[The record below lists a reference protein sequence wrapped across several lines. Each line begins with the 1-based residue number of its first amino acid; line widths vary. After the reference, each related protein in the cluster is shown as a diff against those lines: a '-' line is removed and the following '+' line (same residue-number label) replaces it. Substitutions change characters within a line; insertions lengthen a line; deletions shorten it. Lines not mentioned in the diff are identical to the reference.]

1 MSFTRLLVVLLLAV
15 MTWHSAPGQQ
25 PAVNGQQTAVNGA
38 DSDKRSSITSLPPIS
53 RAIHDAMQSRDY
65 ATAVKQIESALGKK
79 GTKARDYLLYLQGV
93 ALTEAEQYDAALVT
107 LEKLVEQF
115 PDGEWASRARFGK
128 AHIHVLRRQYTE
140 AGEIYALEAERLLSR
155 GRKDDLAQIYLEFAD
170 RYFDGIPT
178 EDPSQ
183 AKQPDYQQALTY
195 YTEAVKLGPTIGL
208 RQQIEFRI
216 ARCQQELQQNDN
228 AIASYQSFLQ
238 QHGEADPTSET
249 PAPEAMLAEVRYQLG
264 LTQLAASLPT
274 QTRRTWRDFIE
285 HWDEHPDPPAEVRA
299 LLAKAEYRLS
309 HTYGLPQPP
318 SVGDLE
324 LAVTLAERFL
334 ERYPDHPL
342 AAVAELE
349 IAQGFANHARHQQSV
364 KRLRA
369 MIDNPTYR
377 QATQIAN
384 ARRMLGQE
392 YLRQAKFNQAI
403 EAWAEFLNQ
412 HPTDPQ
418 WPNVQKRI
426 VDTEFARAE
435 AARAEKSYDG
445 ARTLWQTFLNKYPL
459 DSRAPAILLRFG
471 EMKSAAASDL
481 HQQRIDAAEQ
491 RGESPQ
497 SVALNNQSKTL
508 FEEAIADWR
517 RVVTKYPQSN
527 QASQA
532 SLMIG
537 ITLEN
542 RLVQLAEA
550 LESYKKVQGQYA
562 GEAQQRITR
571 LTSPQLQLV
580 TERKFRTDETPRIR
594 LTSRNLKNVTV
605 RTYQIDMSDYFRK
618 MHLASGIESLDIAL
632 IDPDQ
637 QFEHALKDYQD
648 FKQITGD
655 IEIPT
660 LDGPGVTA
668 VTVNS
673 DELEAT
679 TMVVVSDLDMIAKSS
694 RNELFLFV
702 QDMLTGQP
710 AGDVS
715 ILVSDGSKVFSEAT
729 TAADGT
735 LQQNFAE
742 LKSIKDLRIFAIREG
757 HIASTVSNLNGLD
770 FAVGLSPKG
779 YLYTDRP
786 AYRSGQLV
794 NLKGIVRW
802 VNEDRFTCKPNEQF
816 TLDVFDSRGR
826 QLHSETVTTNAYGTI
841 HSNLL
846 LPQSAAQGEYRVQL
860 HRPKTGVNDSIGELS
875 FETTF
880 EVTEY
885 RLEPVEIAVETEKQV
900 YFRGESVKGTIS
912 LNYYYGTPLANQTV
926 EYRFGPEAEIRSG
939 TTDDQGKI
947 TFEFETQRF
956 SESQPLLLR
965 VDYRE
970 RGLAT
975 AHTVYLAT
983 RGFEISVSSL
993 RDVFINGETFETI
1006 FKLTDPAG
1014 EPVTTDLHVEVFQ
1027 QISTAGQAGEKLVAT
1042 HQVTSNAQLGEA
1054 RQALIIDEGGVY
1066 IIRGTATDQ
1075 FGNQVSGQHSIRI
1088 SGEQD
1093 NTRLRILAD
1102 QLTYEVG
1109 DQAEINLHWRE
1120 APALAL
1126 VTFEG
1131 AKVLGYELVDLRR
1144 GNNPMQW
1151 NLQADYAPN
1160 VFVSVAVMQRNQ
1172 FHVAETE
1179 LQIARQIRIAIR
1191 PERGEVRP
1199 GDDLLI
1205 EIETTDPQGNPIPAE
1220 LSLALVEA
1228 NLLSTFSDRQ
1238 SPVDQF
1244 FHAGRRRRSVRQ
1256 ATSCTFQ
1263 YKPRTQS
1270 VNKTLREEN
1279 NRRETEQQET
1289 LAWRGLRDGESISQ
1303 SDPMTQEAEEQFA
1316 NDMDGIIDHLGSGTG
1331 GIPQQTGE
1339 NPIRFDSRRNTP
1351 QSASRGSQRFLGEQ
1365 LSQVAESE
1373 TTVIRGEMRDRLGV
1387 TQSLQSQL
1395 GRSALE
1401 RSNDSVNASGLVTN
1415 FGLPQEQF
1423 RTQQQTLNG
1432 LTAKGRFLTLNAND
1446 TGVINRLQQDEGMQV
1461 MPTLARSETAFWDPT
1476 LIIDESGKTQITI
1489 TMPDRSTAWALR
1501 AKGVTPD
1508 TLAGE
1513 TTAKVITKKELF
1525 GEMKLPLAFTVGD
1538 KINVPVEIHH
1548 LLEGPRTVEA
1558 VLKMSAADKS
1568 TEQRKT
1574 MDVQGPGITKIDF
1587 EISIE
1592 EAKQATFELQVT
1604 SPETATD
1611 KSQRMV
1617 NIRPYGFPVY
1627 ETASGSSNQST
1638 VAMIGFGSELP
1649 VTETSLQFMIGADT
1663 NHSLI
1668 ESVLG
1673 GYFPL
1678 MRCGLPTSSPTER
1691 SVSDVIGGI
1700 ALLDMISKTRQSD
1713 TPQSTAIGRRITS
1726 AVAQLLSSQNSQGG
1740 WAWNGLAETETSDP
1754 YLSARVMWSLGE
1766 AKRAGF
1772 VVPQDSFAQ
1781 GKALLQ
1787 SSLAAASQTDLALQT
1802 ILLHSLTLA
1811 GSGDFSVANRLYRER
1826 NRLNASGLI
1835 HLALSLDQ
1843 LKRPEMA
1850 RDLIPLIKI
1859 PAAAKSTFNDRTA
1872 VPWMRN
1878 RIELQALYLLL
1889 LQSIAPNETEISTL
1903 ANSLLGARVG
1913 SRWAVEKANGPAIA
1927 AVAKWLTRSKQNSE
1941 KYRLTISVNDHQWKE
1956 LTIDPE
1962 VDGSQRWT
1970 VPTEWLQTDKPQRI
1984 EIQLEGRATFSYS
1997 AVLTGSVAADKIKS
2011 STNLWTVSRRFEPAQ
2026 RRMDGKTIPRGFQV
2040 VDGNYKS
2047 FSNPLTQ
2054 LPTGQ
2059 RTEVTVSPRRMR
2071 VTGRNDERYD
2081 YLVLT
2086 EPIPAG
2092 CTVLDGSITGAF
2104 ERYEIEP
2111 GRITFFIG
2119 NRRHPGDIRYSLVG
2133 YTPGVYRAPQSIVRS
2148 FYDPS
2153 LFAVSNIKALEI
2165 LAANA
2170 TTTDEYRLTPDEL
2183 YHFGQRH
2190 FQKAD
2195 YVNAHKYLSDLYTNW
2210 LLDRNQH
2217 KNVAQWLFTA
2227 SLALQNHGDTVK
2239 YFEELKEKFPDI
2251 EVRFE
2256 DILRVAHSYRELAEY
2271 ERSYLVYR
2279 ATVEGSFE
2287 RENQVAGFLNAR
2299 NEFARSVEIMEGLL
2313 RDYPRESYV
2322 ATATYAVA
2330 QETFRRAP
2338 TAARDAKLKAAGLNR
2353 VHMID
2358 SAIQMLDHFVTSWP
2372 EDPAADQA
2380 SFALATALI
2389 DLEQFDTAIERC
2401 DQYAD
2406 RYPDSRL
2413 VDSYWYIIGYSHFEL
2428 GNPDEALAMCRQVA
2442 EARFKVAETGGT
2454 RAADNRW
2461 EATYIMGQVYHS
2473 LGQASQAI
2481 AEYTKVK
2488 ERFADAA
2495 EAIRFFN
2502 RKDISLEEVTT
2513 IRPDEPKQIE
2523 LSFRNVRQAAI
2534 KVYRIDLLKFG
2545 LMQRNLDRITA
2556 INLAGIKP
2564 HHEQTV
2570 ALGDGNDFRD
2580 RTHSL
2585 ELPLQEQGA
2594 YLIVCRGENLY
2605 ASGLVLVSPLSV
2617 LVQQDP
2623 DSGRVRVSVKDA
2635 TEDSFVRDVH
2645 IKVIGSANDDFVSGD
2660 TDLRGLMIADDI
2672 RGNCTVI
2679 AAGQDDQY
2687 AFFRGYT
2694 SLQDAKL
2701 TSAQVN
2707 ARQQQEMLQQNMEPA
2722 AQAGKQ
2728 SLRNNLYRQNNIF
2741 QEEQQQNYIDLL
2753 NNQRSGIKSKEA
2765 F

>member
-1 MSFTRLLVVLLLAV
+1 MSFPRSLVVLLLAA
-15 MTWHSAPGQQ
+15 MTWHSA
-25 PAVNGQQTAVNGA
+25 ASQTAEVNSA
-38 DSDKRSSITSLPPIS
+38 DSDKQSSITSLPLIP
-53 RAIHDAMQSRDY
+53 RVIHDAMQSRDY
-65 ATAVKQIESALGKK
+65 ANAVKQIESELGKQD
-79 GTKARDYLLYLQGV
+79 TKARDYLMYLQGV
-93 ALTEAEQYDAALVT
+93 ALTEAKQYDTALTT
-107 LEKLVEQF
+107 LDKLVEQF
-115 PDGEWASRARFGK
+115 PDGDWASRARFAK

-140 AGEIYALEAERLLSR
+140 AGEIYGLEAERLLSR

-170 RYFDGIPT
+170 RYFEGIPA

-183 AKQPDYQQALTY
+183 AKKPDYQQALTY
-195 YTEAVKLGPTIGL
+195 YTEAVKLGPTVGL

-228 AIASYQSFLQ
+228 AIASYQWFLQ
-238 QHGEADPTSET
+238 QHGETDPISET
-249 PAPEAMLAEVRYQLG
+249 PASDVMLAEVRYQLG
-264 LTQLAASLPT
+264 LAQLAASLPT
-274 QTRRTWRDFIE
+274 QTRRTWQDFIE

-318 SVGDLE
+318 TVGDLE

-334 ERYPDHPL
+334 KKYPDHSL

-349 IAQGFANHARHQQSV
+349 IAQGFANHARHQQAV
-364 KRLRA
+364 ERLRA
-369 MIDNPTYR
+369 MIENPAYE

-384 ARRMLGQE
+384 ARQMLGQE
-392 YLRQAKFNQAI
+392 YLRQGKFDQAI
-403 EAWAEFLNQ
+403 EAWAEFLDR

-418 WPNVQKRI
+418 WPIVQKRI

-435 AARAEKSYDG
+435 AARAEKNYDQ

-471 EMKSAAASDL
+471 EMKSAAAADS
-481 HQQRIDAAEQ
+481 HQQRIEAAKR

-497 SVALNNQSKTL
+497 SVQLNNRCKTL
-508 FEEAIADWR
+508 FEEAISDWR
-517 RVVTKYPQSN
+517 RVVSKYPQGN
-527 QASQA
+527 QASRA

-542 RLVQLAEA
+542 RLERLAEA

-594 LTSRNLKNVTV
+594 LTSRNLQNVTV
-605 RTYQIDMSDYFRK
+605 RTYQIDMADYFRK

-637 QFEHALKDYQD
+637 QFEHTIEGYQD

-655 IEIPT
+655 IEIPAF
-660 LDGPGVTA
+660 DGPGVTA

-679 TMVVVSDLDMIAKSS
+679 TMVVVSDLDMIVKSS

-715 ILVSDGSKVFSEAT
+715 ILISDGSKVFSDAT
-729 TAADGT
+729 TTNDGT
-735 LQQNFAE
+735 LQKGFEE

-770 FAVGLSPKG
+770 FAVGLSPRG

-786 AYRSGQLV
+786 AYRPGQLV

-802 VNEDRFTCKPNEQF
+802 VSEDRFTFKPNETL
-816 TLDVFDSRGR
+816 TLDVYDSRGR
-826 QLHSETVTTNAYGTI
+826 QLHSEAVTTNDYGTI
-841 HSNLL
+841 QSNLL

-860 HRPKTGVNDSIGELS
+860 HRQKTGVNDSIGELS

-880 EVTEY
+880 EVLEY

-900 YFRGESVKGTIS
+900 YYRGESVKGTIS

-926 EYRFGPEAEIRSG
+926 EYRFGPEAEVRSG
-939 TTDDQGKI
+939 TTDAQGKI
-947 TFEFETQRF
+947 AFEFETQRF

-970 RGLAT
+970 RGLAA

-983 RGFEISVSSL
+983 RGFEISASSL

-1014 EPVTTDLHVEVFQ
+1014 EPVATDLEVEVFRR
-1027 QISTAGQAGEKLVAT
+1027 ISTAGQAGEKLVAT
-1042 HQVTSNAQLGEA
+1042 HQLTSNAQLGEA
-1054 RQALIIDEGGVY
+1054 RQALTLDEGGVY
-1066 IIRGTATDQ
+1066 LIRGTATDQ

-1093 NTRLRILAD
+1093 ETRLRILAD

-1109 DQAEINLHWRE
+1109 DQADINLHWRE
-1120 APALAL
+1120 DPALAL
-1126 VTFEG
+1126 ITFEG
-1131 AKVLGYELVDLRR
+1131 AKVLRYELVDLRR
-1144 GNNPMQW
+1144 GKNPMQW
-1151 NLQADYAPN
+1151 KMNADFAPN

-1179 LQIARQIRIAIR
+1179 LQVARQLRVAIR
-1191 PERGEVRP
+1191 PQRKEVRP
-1199 GDDLLI
+1199 GEDLLI
-1205 EIETTDPQGNPIPAE
+1205 EIETSDPQGNPIAAE

-1228 NLLSTFSDRQ
+1228 NLLSNFSDRQ
-1238 SPVDQF
+1238 SPADQF
-1244 FHAGRRRRSVRQ
+1244 FHAGRRQRYVRQ
-1256 ATSCTFQ
+1256 VTSCTFQ
-1263 YKPRTQS
+1263 YKPQTQR
-1270 VNKTLREEN
+1270 VNTTLREEA
-1279 NRRETEQQET
+1279 NRRETQQQEN
-1289 LAWRGLRDGESISQ
+1289 LAWRGLREGDSREQ
-1303 SDPMTQEAEEQFA
+1303 ANQMPQEIDLFA
-1316 NDMDGIIDHLGSGTG
+1316 DDMDNDMDGTIAQLGDTSAE
-1331 GIPQQTGE
+1331 IAQ
-1339 NPIRFDSRRNTP
+1339 
-1351 QSASRGSQRFLGEQ
+1351 QSAGNSIAFGYQMNAPQRALLGGEGLLGEEF
-1365 LSQVAESE
+1365 SQTAEAG
-1373 TTVIRGEMRDRLGV
+1373 TIVIRGAQNDVQRV
-1387 TQSLQSQL
+1387 TQTIQSQL
-1395 GRSALE
+1395 GRSALQ
-1401 RSNDSVNASGLVTN
+1401 RSNARGPSAN
-1415 FGLPQEQF
+1415 FGRNQKQSRNESPL
-1423 RTQQQTLNG
+1423 LNG
-1432 LTAKGRFLTLNAND
+1432 LTANGRFLTFNAND
-1446 TGVINRLQQDEGMQV
+1446 TSVINRLQQEEGMQL
-1461 MPTLARSETAFWDPT
+1461 MPSLARSETAFWDPT
-1476 LIIDESGKTQITI
+1476 LFIDESGKAQMTI
-1489 TMPDRSTAWALR
+1489 TMPDRSTAWTLR
-1501 AKGVTPD
+1501 AKGVTTD

-1525 GEMKLPLAFTVGD
+1525 GEMKLPLALTVGD

-1548 LLEGPRTVEA
+1548 LLEGPRTIEA

-1574 MDVQGPGITKIDF
+1574 FETQGPGITNINF

-1592 EAKQATFELQVT
+1592 EAKQATFELQVS
-1604 SPETATD
+1604 SPEMPTD
-1611 KSQRMV
+1611 QSKRMV
-1617 NIRPYGFPVY
+1617 DIRPYGFPVY
-1627 ETASGSSNQST
+1627 ESVSGSSTQST
-1638 VAMIGFGSELP
+1638 VALIGFDSEIP
-1649 VTETSLQFMIGADT
+1649 VTETSLQVLIGADI

-1678 MRCGLPTSSPTER
+1678 MRCGLPASSPTER
-1691 SVSDVIGGI
+1691 SASDVIGGI
-1700 ALLDMISKTRQSD
+1700 AVLNMIGNARQND
-1713 TPQSTAIGRRITS
+1713 TPQTGAIGRRITS
-1726 AVAQLLSSQNSQGG
+1726 AVAQLLSSQNQEGG
-1740 WAWNGLAETETSDP
+1740 WAWNGLTETKTSDP
-1754 YLSARVMWSLGE
+1754 YLSARVMWSLSE

-1772 VVPQDSFAQ
+1772 VVPQDSFAK
-1781 GKALLQ
+1781 GKAMLQ
-1787 SSLAAASQTDLALQT
+1787 SSLASASQTDLALQT

-1850 RDLIPLIKI
+1850 RELIPLIKI
-1859 PAAAKSTFNDRTA
+1859 PDVEKSTFNDRTA

-1878 RIELQALYLLL
+1878 RSELQALYLLL
-1889 LQSIAPNETEISTL
+1889 LQSITPDDTQISTL
-1903 ANSLLGARVG
+1903 AKSLLSARVG

-1927 AVAKWLTRSKQNSE
+1927 AVAKWLTRSQQKSE
-1941 KYRLTISVNDHQWKE
+1941 KYRLRISVNGHPWKE
-1956 LTIDPE
+1956 LTIDPAT
-1962 VDGSQRWT
+1962 DGSQRWP
-1970 VPTEWLQTDKPQRI
+1970 VPTEWLQTDSPQRI

-1997 AVLTGSVAADKIKS
+1997 AVLTGSVAAEKIKS

-2026 RRMDGKTIPRGFQV
+2026 RMMDGKTIPRGFGV
-2040 VDGNYKS
+2040 VDGNYKW
-2047 FSNPLTQ
+2047 FTNPLTQ

-2059 RTEVTVSPRRMR
+2059 RTEVTVSPRRQR

-2092 CTVLDGSITGAF
+2092 CTVLDGSVNGAF

-2119 NRRHPGDIRYSLVG
+2119 NRRHPGDIHYSLVG
-2133 YTPGVYRAPQSIVRS
+2133 YTSGIYRAPQSIVRS

-2153 LFAVSNIKALEI
+2153 LFAVSKIKELEI
-2165 LAANA
+2165 LNANA
-2170 TTTDEYRLTPDEL
+2170 ATTDEYRLTPDEL
-2183 YHFGQRH
+2183 YHFGQRY
-2190 FQKAD
+2190 FEKAD
-2195 YVNAHKYLSDLYTNW
+2195 YGNAHKYLSDLYANW
-2210 LLDRNQH
+2210 LLDRDEH
-2217 KNVAQWLFTA
+2217 KNVVEWLFTA
-2227 SLALQNHGDTVK
+2227 SLALQKHGDTVK

-2256 DILRVAHSYRELAEY
+2256 DILRVARSYRELAEY

-2330 QETFRRAP
+2330 QETYRRAP
-2338 TAARDAKLKAAGLNR
+2338 TVNGDAKLKAAGLTR

-2358 SAIQMLDHFVTSWP
+2358 SAIQMLDHFVTAWP

-2401 DQYAD
+2401 NQYAD

-2413 VDSYWYIIGYSHFEL
+2413 IDSYWYITGYSHFEL

-2442 EARFKVAETGGT
+2442 EARFKVPATGGT
-2454 RAADNRW
+2454 RVADNRW
-2461 EATYIMGQVYHS
+2461 EATYIMGQIYHS
-2473 LGQASQAI
+2473 LGQATQAI

-2495 EAIRFFN
+2495 EAILFFK

-2564 HHEQTV
+2564 YHEQTV
-2570 ALGDGNDFRD
+2570 SLGNGNDFRD
-2580 RTHSL
+2580 REHRL

-2594 YLIVCRGENLY
+2594 YLIVCRGDNLY
-2605 ASGLVLVSPLSV
+2605 ASGLVLVSPLSL
-2617 LVQQDP
+2617 LVQQDS
-2623 DSGRVRVSVKDA
+2623 DSGRVRVSVKDEA
-2635 TEDSFVRDVH
+2635 DDSFVRDVH

-2694 SLQDAKL
+2694 SLQEAKL
-2701 TSAQVN
+2701 VPEQVKTPQEQEIV
-2707 ARQQQEMLQQNMEPA
+2707 QQTMEPA